1 LSVVQ
6 ELGVHFET
14 HAPNH
19 RMSPLQDL
27 ERGPRLK
34 IDETLGYAITEAKK
48 LGVPVPTLEVCY
60 GFLFGINR
68 NI

>member
-1 LSVVQ
+1 MVQ
-6 ELGVHFET
+6 ELGVHFAT

-27 ERGPRLK
+27 DRGPRLE
-34 IDETLGYAITEAKK
+34 IDEYFGLAITAAKK

-60 GFLFGINR
+60 GLLFGVNR